1 MSNKKVIS
9 TKAAP
14 AAMGPYSQAI
24 RAGKFLYLSGQL
36 GVDPDTGDMMGDDL
50 ETQTR
55 QSVKNI
61 GSILS
66 SVGLSFADVIK
77 TIVFLS
83 DMQNFSR
90 MNKVYQEYFNID
102 PPARSC
108 IEVSRLPKNALI
120 EIESVA
126 IIE

>member
-24 RAGKFLYLSGQL
+24 RAGNFLYLSGQL